1 MATTSP
7 WTADRTAATRPLM
20 AFLLPVL
27 LMAVVLLA
35 DQIEGPKTAF
45 VGVLVSAPLLAAVL
59 GPPRTVVLVAVVT
72 LLAAGAFGL
81 VADDGFVWAQ
91 ATRLGIIALLSVVA
105 VVAAVERVRAER
117 RLADAD
123 RVVAAVTEAIIRPL
137 PPSVGGV
144 GLASRY
150 LGADAEAHVGGDF
163 YEVLDTP
170 HGVRVVMGDVRGK
183 GLSAV
188 RMANYVLGAFRAAA
202 RRDASLTD
210 VVALLEDVVAT
221 EGSAEDFVTAVV
233 LEVRDGTVHGVSCGH
248 PPPVLLDGGAPRDAV
263 LPVDVP
269 LGLGA
274 GGTAPAALPPG
285 TSGLL
290 LHSDGLTEA
299 RRPGGPFLDLDQVLR
314 DLSGARG
321 DRLLGGLVEAVRD
334 HVGGRLRD
342 DVALL
347 WLDVGAVT
355 APRGPA
361 GEDAED
367 AEDASRPGELEPAA
381 LRTGRRPLPPAA
393 R

>member
-1 MATTSP
+1 
-7 WTADRTAATRPLM
+7 M

-27 LMAVVLLA
+27 LIAVVLLA

-72 LLAAGAFGL
+72 LAAAGAFGL
-81 VADDGFVWAQ
+81 LSDDGFVWAQ

-137 PPSVGGV
+137 PSSVGGV
-144 GLASRY
+144 RLASRY

-221 EGSAEDFVTAVV
+221 EGSPEDFVTAVV
-233 LEVRDGTVHGVSCGH
+233 LEVRDGTVVGVSCGH
-248 PPPVLLDGGAPRDAV
+248 PPPVLLDDGPPRDAV

-274 GGTAPAALPPG
+274 GGVAPAALPPG

-321 DRLLGGLVEAVRD
+321 DHLLGGLVEAVRA

-355 APRGPA
+355 ATHGRPD
-361 GEDAED
+361 EDP
-367 AEDASRPGELEPAA
+367 EDASRPGDLQPAA